1 MCVRVYE
8 IFQPDGF
15 VTLSQKKKKKKKTHQ
30 TNYNMFETRIQIQHI
45 KLEVTLHT
53 IINYI
58 VTEF

>member
-1 MCVRVYE
+1 MCARLRD
-8 IFQPDGF
+8 ISARWFRNCK
-15 VTLSQKKKKKKKTHQ
+15 SKKKKTHQKTHQ